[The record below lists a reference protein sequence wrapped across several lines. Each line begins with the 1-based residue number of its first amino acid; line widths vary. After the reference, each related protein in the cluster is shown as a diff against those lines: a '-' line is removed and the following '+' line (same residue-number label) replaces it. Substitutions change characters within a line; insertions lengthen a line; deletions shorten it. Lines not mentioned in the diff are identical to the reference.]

1 MLPPGDIRRQY
12 RMRLPSG
19 LFLVLLLAAC
29 ADPPEIKKARADMT
43 QRERDSTIAN
53 SILPGAGVVK
63 RAMKTADA
71 QAERA
76 AAYEAI
82 ATQ

>member
-1 MLPPGDIRRQY
+1 
-12 RMRLPSG
+12 MRLPG
-19 LFLVLLLAAC
+19 KWFLVISLAAC
-29 ADPPEIKKARADMT
+29 ADAPEVRKARADMT
-43 QRERDSTIAN
+43 QRERDSTVAN
-53 SILPGAGVVK
+53 SILPGAGVVE

-82 ATQ
+82 SEQ